1 MRRSLLIGVLL
12 LGACAANR
20 EYFEPTER
28 VHGQTLHGYRESIY
42 ELVGAQG
49 QFGEAKLWSRGAYR
63 HEGRTVVQIGMELHN
78 TSAVPFEL
86 RAKDVWLEPVRVA
99 DGLVPSVGPA
109 EQNDFVFAP
118 EAIGSA
124 NFHFVL
130 PPGISPSEVIA
141 FRLRWSVY
149 SGAHVYSQNTP
160 FRRDARRDGYG
171 GYYGGVYAYGPG
183 YAWCSAF
190 DPFCYAPYGYVYGPY
205 HGGGGGGPRVV
216 VHPRR

>member
-1 MRRSLLIGVLL
+1 MRSGLLICVLL

-28 VHGQTLHGYRESIY
+28 VHGQTLHGYRESMY

-49 QFGEAKLWSRGAYR
+49 RFGEAKLWSRGAYR
-63 HEGRTVVQIGMELHN
+63 HDDRTVVQIGMELHN
-78 TSAVPFEL
+78 TSAAPFEL
-86 RAKDVWLEPVRVA
+86 RAKDVWLEPVRVS
-99 DGLVPSVGPA
+99 DGVVQSVAPA

-124 NFHFVL
+124 NFHFVM

-160 FRRDARRDGYG
+160 FRRDSRSD
-171 GYYGGVYAYGPG
+171 GYYGAYAYGPG
-183 YAWCSAF
+183 YGWCSAF
-190 DPFCYAPYGYVYGPY
+190 DPFCYSPAPYGYVAVPY
-205 HGGGGGGPRVV
+205 RYDGAGPRVV